1 MIAFSLSGTYIV
13 DLKDTS
19 QLSRVS
25 SKLQAEFLSNFLAN
39 MIKMQIAVPTGG
51 INEDDATFSQ
61 SREEFQK
68 TISLELFNLN
78 VSIV

>member
-39 MIKMQIAVPTGG
+39 MIKMQIAVPTGAN
-51 INEDDATFSQ
+51 NEDDATFSQ